1 MDPPGSPSDSCGA
14 GPQEGEAV
22 ALRYNEGGQ
31 CDVPALPSRT
41 QYLQATAGV
50 GHTVLLRSNG
60 EAVAFDTNEGGRNGV
75 ARVFIA
81 WDFNMLKS

>member
-1 MDPPGSPSDSCGA
+1 M
-14 GPQEGEAV
+14 

-41 QYLQATAGV
+41 QYLQAAAGA

-60 EAVAFDTNEGGRNGV
+60 EAVAFGDNDGGQCDVPALPPSTRYV
-75 ARVFIA
+75 QAALRMVS
-81 WDFNMLKS
+81 MEVSR